1 MLGRLETQ
9 RVPVEL
15 LRLVDVIDG
24 KAAEGLRIS
33 QHLSSS
39 GWLHHLYPY
48 KFDWKTMKAVTIP
61 LLPCAD
67 IDEAVA
73 FYEALGFRR
82 TYRQVRPNPH
92 AVVELG
98 EIGIHL
104 FGMNGFNPAE
114 SYGSTHHPRRGSRC
128 SLCAVRRRFQS
139 EIRQAA
145 GDRHSSNFAAAQTA
159 GDGARVHSSSIPVE
173 IGCAIAQLGSSEEAE
188 AEESTGLER
197 VIRNAGRL
205 ADARGDNAGGLRL
218 LQNGLL
224 RFPEADALERVR
236 ALLYV
241 SELSIRTGQR
251 DDAEIALAQA
261 VETDLSAEDLQS
273 ISSRTRPCP
282 RVGVVSRGRMRQ
294 AAMCRPR
301 SRGLARPAQVR
312 LPNFRC
318 GLGRASPSAA
328 VDR

>member
-1 MLGRLETQ
+1 
-9 RVPVEL
+9 
-15 LRLVDVIDG
+15 
-24 KAAEGLRIS
+24 
-33 QHLSSS
+33 
-39 GWLHHLYPY
+39 
-48 KFDWKTMKAVTIP
+48 MKAVTIP

-114 SYGSTHHPRRGSRC
+114 SYGSTLILVEDPDA
-128 SLCAVRRRFQS
+128 LYAQF
-139 EIRQAA
+139 AA
-145 GDRHSSNFAAAQTA
+145 GFRAKFGKLLVTGIPRILRPRKRQGTVRGFSVVDPGGNWL
-159 GDGARVHSSSIPVE
+159 RVS
-173 IGCAIAQLGSSEEAE
+173 QLGSSEEAE

-241 SELSIRTGQR
+241 SELSIRTGQPH
-251 DDAEIALAQA
+251 DAEIALAQA

-273 ISSRTRPCP
+273 IS
-282 RVGVVSRGRMRQ
+282 
-294 AAMCRPR
+294 AE
-301 SRGLARPAQVR
+301 LDHVR
-312 LPNFRC
+312 ELV
-318 GLGRASPSAA
+318 LSAE
-328 VDR
+328 DE

>member
-1 MLGRLETQ
+1 MIR
-9 RVPVEL
+9 
-15 LRLVDVIDG
+15 
-24 KAAEGLRIS
+24 
-33 QHLSSS
+33 
-39 GWLHHLYPY
+39 
-48 KFDWKTMKAVTIP
+48 AVTIP

-104 FGMNGFNPAE
+104 FGMDGFNPAE
-114 SYGSTHHPRRGSRC
+114 SYGSTLILVEDPDA
-128 SLCAVRRRFQS
+128 LYAQF
-139 EIRQAA
+139 AA
-145 GDRHSSNFAAAQTA
+145 GFRAKFGKLLVTGIPRILRPRKRQGTVRGFSVVDPGGNWL
-159 GDGARVHSSSIPVE
+159 RVS
-173 IGCAIAQLGSSEEAE
+173 QLGSSEEAE

-251 DDAEIALAQA
+251 NDAEIALAQA
-261 VETDLSAEDLQS
+261 LETDLSAEDLQS
-273 ISSRTRPCP
+273 IS
-282 RVGVVSRGRMRQ
+282 
-294 AAMCRPR
+294 AE
-301 SRGLARPAQVR
+301 LDHVR
-312 LPNFRC
+312 ELV
-318 GLGRASPSAA
+318 LSAE
-328 VDR
+328 DE